1 MLDQKE
7 YNEIVDNINKTIS
20 DSSKTLS
27 DTCRYV
33 VFALLA
39 FVWTILMKE
48 NTLVSTKDKRVFAFF
63 IGMVVY
69 FIIDIAQYFITVVK
83 YRKHANT
90 LYDVITNLKSENKL
104 TKQEIE
110 QVIKVAEAKER
121 SKINNISYYMFI
133 SKLTILAFA
142 LLCFLF
148 IIKPYFI

>member
-48 NTLVSTKDKRVFAFF
+48 NTLVSTKDKCVFAFF

-69 FIIDIAQYFITVVK
+69 FIIDIAQYFITIVK

-110 QVIKVAEAKER
+110 LIIKVAEAKER

>member
-7 YNEIVDNINKTIS
+7 YNEIVDNINKTIL

-48 NTLVSTKDKRVFAFF
+48 NTLVSTKDKCVFAFF

-69 FIIDIAQYFITVVK
+69 FIIDIAQYFITIVK

-110 QVIKVAEAKER
+110 QIIKVAEAKER

>member
-48 NTLVSTKDKRVFAFF
+48 NTLVSTKDKCVFAFF

-142 LLCFLF
+142 LLCFFF

>member
-48 NTLVSTKDKRVFAFF
+48 NTLVSTKDKCVCAFF

-110 QVIKVAEAKER
+110 QIIKVAEAKER

>member
-1 MLDQKE
+1 MLDQKG

-48 NTLVSTKDKRVFAFF
+48 NTLVSTKDKCVFAFF